1 MATFWL
7 LLTIT
12 MLSWFVVTV
21 IIVAIKGYSDLKTM
35 FANLDKNR

>member
-1 MATFWL
+1 MAIFWL

-21 IIVAIKGYSDLKTM
+21 ITVAIKGYSDLKTM
-35 FANLDKNR
+35 FTELDKNR